1 MMITAEQQI
10 QEAINRA
17 LALEMYHP
25 LTKEDFDETCPT
37 PKVAVNVVARSA
49 NEAAV
54 LLGIELAQIN
64 DLLISGIVVFLQSR
78 SMTMRDLEHIDT
90 VFPQC
95 DHFKRGISFTKPE
108 GGEVEVWFFATI
120 CKK

>member
-1 MMITAEQQI
+1 MITDKQQI
-10 QEAINRA
+10 QTAIDYVFA
-17 LALEMYHP
+17 QEMYLP
-25 LTKEDFDETCPT
+25 LTREVFDETCPT

-64 DLLISGIVVFLQSR
+64 DLLISGIVVFLQSQ

-90 VFPQC
+90 VFPHC
-95 DHFKRGISFTKPE
+95 KHFKRGISFTKPE